1 MIGTLAHEFRA
12 LELKGFWRFMFD
24 TLNTKFEKIVQ
35 SIRGKAVISETD
47 LEVTL
52 REIRI
57 ALLEAD
63 VSLVVV
69 KEFINSIKSNIL
81 GKEILKSVK
90 PDQMIIKLVQDEL
103 VKILGSEN
111 KSLNLSSSQLTK
123 ILFCG
128 LQGSGKTTS
137 IAKLS
142 YLLKKSSKKKILLAS
157 ADIYRPAAQEQLKV
171 LAEETGSDFFNHNQ
185 SSASKIVDDSI
196 DYAQKNLFDILILD
210 TAGRQVVDKKLMSE
224 LIEIEN
230 KFKPDET
237 LLVADALTGQDAA
250 NVAKSFS
257 DAINITGS
265 ILTRI
270 DGDSRGGAALSI
282 KSITNSPI
290 KFIGLGEKVE
300 NFEPFHPERIAQ
312 RILGMG
318 DIVSLVEKAAENID
332 KEEMEDMA
340 KKIAKGKFDL
350 EDFANQLKQMGKMG
364 GVSGLLSMM
373 PGVSKA
379 QKLMAE
385 NKISNSIID
394 KQIAIISS
402 MTKKE
407 RADPDI
413 IKASRKIRIS
423 KGSGTKVQDVNR
435 LLKQFLQSQKMM
447 KRMKS
452 MGKGGIPSDLMQKL
466 QGNLPPNIN

>member
-1 MIGTLAHEFRA
+1 
-12 LELKGFWRFMFD
+12 MFD
-24 TLNTKFEKIVQ
+24 TLNDKFEKVVR
-35 SIRGKAVISETD
+35 SIRGKAVISDSD
-47 LEVTL
+47 LDVTL

-63 VSLVVV
+63 VALIVV
-69 KEFINSIKSNIL
+69 KDFISSVKENIL
-81 GKEILKSVK
+81 GKNVLKSIK

-103 VKILGSEN
+103 IRILGSEN
-111 KSLNLSSSQLTK
+111 HPINIVSSQLTK

-137 IAKLS
+137 VAKLS
-142 YLLKKSSKKKILLAS
+142 NYLKTSSKKKILLSS

-171 LAEETGSDFFNHNQ
+171 LAEQVEVDFYDHNLK
-185 SSASKIVDDSI
+185 SPTKIVEKTME
-196 DYAQKNLFDILILD
+196 YAQKNLIDVVILD
-210 TAGRQVVDKKLMSE
+210 TAGRQVVDENLMRE
-224 LIEIEN
+224 LIEIEKSFN
-230 KFKPDET
+230 PQET

-250 NVAKSFS
+250 NVAKNFS
-257 DAINITGS
+257 EAIKITGS

-282 KSITNSPI
+282 KTITNSPI
-290 KFIGLGEKVE
+290 KFIGVGEKIQ

-332 KEEMEDMA
+332 QAEMET
-340 KKIAKGKFDL
+340 IAQKMSKGNFDL
-350 EDFANQLKQMGKMG
+350 DDFAKQLKQMGKMG
-364 GVSGLLSMM
+364 GVSGILSML

-385 NKISNSIID
+385 NKISEKLINH
-394 KQIAIISS
+394 QIAIINS
-402 MTKKE
+402 MTKQE
-407 RADPDI
+407 RGEPNL

-423 KGSGTKVQDVNR
+423 KGSGTRVQDVNK
-435 LLKQFLQSQKMM
+435 LLKQFLQSQKLM

-452 MGKGGIPSDLMQKL
+452 MGKGEMPSDLMQKF
-466 QGNLPPNIN
+466 QGNFPPKLN

>member
-1 MIGTLAHEFRA
+1 
-12 LELKGFWRFMFD
+12 MFD

-171 LAEETGSDFFNHNQ
+171 LAEETGSDFFNHNL
-185 SSASKIVDDSI
+185 SSASKIVDGSI
-196 DYAQKNLFDILILD
+196 DYAKKNLFDILILD

-385 NKISNSIID
+385 NKISNSMID